1 MNRAELLTTLGERSL
16 IRLTRGQVSLKV
28 WSAAA
33 PALALQGVIT
43 PRATCNVFCAVLS
56 EPPPPPDASTAVAP
70 SQPPYGAGWA
80 LVTLSNDGTFQYQV
94 YLQDMTVASLKLETR
109 HRRRHREVSDL
120 TASYQDGWANGTYE
134 RPTYRDL
141 DALLRGRVEVV
152 VAGTGGAGQMLQGTL
167 TPVAVTEAL
176 RSPQPVLLASPEVPM
191 AAAVWV
197 AVDSACVTHYDVM
210 VAGRPPG
217 GVDEPLWN
225 LTLRENDHSW
235 DPRFEQQEM
244 SLEDEVQGWEL
255 FAHTLELT
263 PLSLSRIGAEVTYFD
278 LHLLPTTTST
288 HTTLSGRVRGVSV
301 PPACLLEPEGPTDER
316 PCPETEPDC
325 LLNPIVRP
333 VISHKCIDDGE
344 YTHTHTQ
351 IVTSG
356 GGKPSTL
363 WKAL

>member
-1 MNRAELLTTLGERSL
+1 MQDVNRAELLTTLGERSL
-16 IRLTRGQVSLKV
+16 IRLTRGQVGLKV

-33 PALALQGVIT
+33 PALALEGMIT

-56 EPPPPPDASTAVAP
+56 EPPPPDASTAVAP
-70 SQPPYGAGWA
+70 SPPPYGAGWA

-94 YLQDMTVASLKLETR
+94 FIQGVTVASLRLETR

-120 TASYQDGWANGTYE
+120 TSFYRDGWANGTYE

-152 VAGTGGAGQMLQGTL
+152 VSGTGGAEQRLQGTL

-210 VAGRPPG
+210 VAGRPPNG
-217 GVDEPLWN
+217 TDEPLWN
-225 LTLRENDHSW
+225 LILREEDHSW
-235 DPRFEQQEM
+235 DPRFSLSMEP
-244 SLEDEVQGWEL
+244 LEDEVQGWEL

-263 PLSLSRIGAEVTYFD
+263 QLSLSRLGAGVTYFD
-278 LHLLPTTTST
+278 LHLLPNTTNA
-288 HTTLSGRVRGVSV
+288 TLSGRVRGVSV
-301 PPACLLEPEGPTDER
+301 PPNCFLDSALPSHSVGDNTCSGPSCLAEEPEP
-316 PCPETEPDC
+316 
-325 LLNPIVRP
+325 P
-333 VISHKCIDDGE
+333 VHITHKCIDDGE
-344 YTHTHTQ
+344 
-351 IVTSG
+351 
-356 GGKPSTL
+356 
-363 WKAL
+363 